1 MTPALAARYGHAGRH
16 KLGLSMASV
25 TVAWRGANAVGA
37 AGLSEP
43 EGRLKVATGASPW
56 SGMQQ
61 TTEPRQGRL
70 NALIPPNIPRIM
82 LNAVRIGECP
92 KFLLE
97 TALSMVFLLTFD
109 VSTYP
114 RRHGLTHAERGGSS
128 RRAAF
133 SPFRSLQSPLMG
145 LLSLGSRFPRA
156 CARGYFQTPFGLRPR
171 ASHSAPNRA
180 SATSRL
186 RRRSAL
192 RPSSR
197 VHQIRDMAQRPLA
210 SRPTGTER
218 RRL

>member
-1 MTPALAARYGHAGRH
+1 MESLPHAEDHATGPTPPRPDKRRPDGDSMTPALAARYGHTGRH

-43 EGRLKVATGASPW
+43 KGRLKVATGASPW

-70 NALIPPNIPRIM
+70 NALIAPNIPRIM
-82 LNAVRIGECP
+82 LNAVRIEECP

-114 RRHGLTHAERGGSS
+114 RRHGLTYAERGGSVL
-128 RRAAF
+128 R
-133 SPFRSLQSPLMG
+133 LEQSDENAEP
-145 LLSLGSRFPRA
+145 
-156 CARGYFQTPFGLRPR
+156 
-171 ASHSAPNRA
+171 
-180 SATSRL
+180 
-186 RRRSAL
+186 
-192 RPSSR
+192 
-197 VHQIRDMAQRPLA
+197 
-210 SRPTGTER
+210 
-218 RRL
+218 